1 MAINNEQQLSSN
13 LPKKYQLAP
22 KANQKCSNCGF
33 YEPSGYCTLWK
44 ATVQS
49 FAWCAKWKGVV
60 NGS

>member
-1 MAINNEQQLSSN
+1 MGINSEQQLSTK

-33 YEPSGYCTLWK
+33 YESAGYCTLWK
-44 ATVQS
+44 AHVQS
-49 FAWCAKWKGVV
+49 FARCAKWKGVV

>member
-1 MAINNEQQLSSN
+1 MGINSEQQLSTK
-13 LPKKYQLAP
+13 LPKKYQLAT

-33 YEPSGYCTLWK
+33 YEPAGYCTLWK
-44 ATVQS
+44 AHVQS